1 MKLKKTCC
9 LLLACVMLLGLLSA
23 CGGEGGPASN
33 TPAPE
38 YGYVAKYTELDGE
51 FEGVSNAA
59 ISGDRIYFISN
70 VQDGEIT
77 ESYPAYDEN
86 GNPVLD
92 ESGEPVM
99 EEYTY
104 PNYVTAVFSMDLTGG
119 DVRRVPGFSPTVI
132 PEGAQG
138 GSWINNFKVSPDG
151 KLIFIENIYYS
162 IESGS
167 GDTTDTDGTTDA
179 GAATGTD
186 LAVAEIA
193 VDVPAV
199 DPGYSYEYYES
210 YILRIFDQSGA
221 EVLNLDLKQFAPE
234 GADYFYVSDIA
245 IDSEG
250 NMCLYAAD
258 QLVGI
263 DPSGNE
269 LYRAAMSDMSG
280 IDGIMRMVS
289 LADGS
294 IGVLVYTDDY
304 SKTELRTIDP
314 AAGKIADEGIELDRS
329 VYQLY
334 PGTADYDFCYNRGES
349 FFGFDAE
356 TGTDTKLLT
365 WLNCDVDGNNL
376 AGVFPQ
382 ENGDI
387 ICLSSEYGN
396 DGTTTNY
403 FINLVRTPYDQIPQ
417 KTTLTL
423 ACNGL
428 DYSVRGELLKFNRM
442 SETYR
447 IEVRD
452 YSEYNTDENYTAG
465 LTQLVTEIGAGAVP
479 DILLTNGM
487 PMDTFGSKGY
497 FTDLWQLIDADTEL
511 GGRDALVQPFLNAI
525 SQDGKLYWI
534 TNSFTLQTLAGH
546 SSVVGTEPGWSYA
559 DLMAALDTMPEG
571 CEVLSV
577 GTTKADI
584 FNAFCRLNLSSFVDW
599 TTGECNFDSEE
610 FINLLKFTDLFPA
623 EFDWENFEWTQDDI
637 DETRI
642 KEGRQLLLSMSIGY
656 PNDMTYYKRNFEG
669 NMTLIG
675 FPDVPGSGAVFSSY
689 APGFAISET
698 CKDKDAAWSF
708 IRTFFTDDYLE
719 SYGSYG
725 FSVSKK
731 SFDKAFADAL
741 DYESNRVIVYDDG
754 TTGEESYTFTEE
766 DRDMLLDIINNTMV
780 YASSYLSGSDQLTEI
795 VNEEASYYF
804 SGEKSAEDVAAMI
817 QNRASIYV
825 NEQR

>member
-9 LLLACVMLLGLLSA
+9 LILALVMALGLLSA
-23 CGGEGGPASN
+23 CGGNGDGPAN
-33 TPAPE
+33 TPTPE
-38 YGYVAKYTELDGE
+38 YGYVAKYSQLDGE
-51 FEGVSNAA
+51 FEGIGNAA
-59 ISGDRIYFISN
+59 FSGGRIYFTSN

-77 ESYPAYDEN
+77 ESYPVLDEN

-92 ESGEPVM
+92 ENGEPVI
-99 EEYTY
+99 EEYSY

-119 DVRRVPGFSPTVI
+119 DIQRVPGFSPTVI

-151 KLIFIENIYYS
+151 KLIFVENVYYS
-162 IESGS
+162 I
-167 GDTTDTDGTTDA
+167 DTDTGAGTP
-179 GAATGTD
+179 ATGTD
-186 LAVAEIA
+186 LAVASIA
-193 VDVPAV
+193 VDAPAQ

-210 YILRIFDQSGA
+210 YILRIFDQSGTEA
-221 EVLNLDLKQFAPE
+221 LNLDLKQFAPE

-245 IDSEG
+245 VDSAG
-250 NMCLYAAD
+250 NICILAAD

-263 DPSGNE
+263 DPSGRE

-289 LADGS
+289 LADGG
-294 IGVLVYTDDY
+294 IGALVYTDDY
-304 SKTELRTIDP
+304 SKTELRTIDS
-314 AAGKIADEGIELDRS
+314 ASGKLSDEGVELGSS

-334 PGTADYDFCYNRGES
+334 PGTADYDFCYNKGES

-356 TGTDTKLLT
+356 TGKDTKLLT

-376 AGVFPQ
+376 SGVFPQ

-387 ICLSSEYGN
+387 ICVTSEYSN

-403 FINLVRTPYDQIPQ
+403 LVDLVRTPYDQIPQ

-423 ACNGL
+423 ACTGL
-428 DYSVRGELLKFNRM
+428 DYSVRSELLKFNRM
-442 SETYR
+442 SETCR

-452 YSEYNTDENYTAG
+452 YSEYNTDDDYSAG
-465 LTQLVTEIGAGAVP
+465 LTQLATEIGAGAVP

-487 PMDTFGSKGY
+487 PMDSFGPKGY

-511 GGRDALVQPFLNAI
+511 GGREAFVQPFLNAI

-559 DLMAALDTMPEG
+559 DLTAALDSMPEG

-599 TTGECNFDSEE
+599 STGECSFDSEE
-610 FINLLKFTDLFPA
+610 FINLLKFTDRFPA
-623 EFDWENFEWTQDDI
+623 KFDWENYEWTQDDS

-656 PNDMTYYKRNFEG
+656 PYDMVYYKRNFEG

-698 CKDKDAAWSF
+698 CKDKDMAWSF
-708 IRTFFTDDYLE
+708 VCKFFTDEYQS

-725 FSVSKK
+725 FSVNKK

-741 DYESNRVIVYDDG
+741 ETNENSVIVYDDG
-754 TTGEESYTFTEE
+754 TTGEKSYSFTEE
-766 DRDMLLDIINNTMV
+766 DRDMLLDIINNTTV
-780 YASSYLSGSDQLTEI
+780 YASAYSSGSDQLTQI
-795 VNEEASYYF
+795 VDEESSSYF
-804 SGEKSAEDVAAMI
+804 SGAKSAEDVAATI